1 MGAWGTGTFEN
12 DVALDF
18 SGDIAGSNDGVLLIR
33 HQLEATCAPGQV
45 DAPAAEASLAA
56 AEVIAAARGFAHPG
70 LPPLLHQ
77 WVETRAPGFSEADG
91 RLALAACRRVES
103 GSELRDLWFES
114 PEDGEAWVKVVE
126 ELRGRLQQSLGDA
139 AGGDAAGGPE
149 PTPGTEP
156 WRLWEPLDPATSAFV
171 VELFERQ
178 PALARAV
185 EIKVGLFAVVKSEN
199 QFDSD
204 LELRVAITPAG
215 DVTVEFAGLEE
226 TFALDSSADE
236 DAGTGEDDEDR
247 DDADRDDQDDDAGS
261 GVGGDDGDRDEA
273 ATGAPPD
280 APAIAIG
287 PGNLADF
294 LADLMAERV
303 CVVHRYDGDEL
314 VAAFAVRTEE
324 LDAGVRAALALETA
338 RGRRL
343 FGRKRRASAVVVSW
357 TGEHD
362 REVEGT

>member
-1 MGAWGTGTFEN
+1 MGAWGTGTFQN

-18 SGDIAGSNDGVLLIR
+18 SGDIAESNDGVLLIR

-45 DAPAAEASLAA
+45 DTPAAEASLAA
-56 AEVIAAARGFAHPG
+56 AEVIAAARGFASPD

-77 WVETRAPGFSEADG
+77 WVETRAPGFSDADG
-91 RLALAACRRVES
+91 RLALAACKRVES
-103 GSELRDLWFES
+103 SSELRELWFES
-114 PEDGEAWVKVVE
+114 PEDGEVWVKVVE

-149 PTPGTEP
+149 PAPGTEP

-171 VELFERQ
+171 AELFERQ

-185 EIKVGLFAVVKSEN
+185 EIKVGLFAVLKSEN
-199 QFDSD
+199 EFDSD

-226 TFALDSSADE
+226 TFALDPSADE
-236 DAGTGEDDEDR
+236 DAGTGGDDDDEDDEDR
-247 DDADRDDQDDDAGS
+247 DKEDDAGS
-261 GVGGDDGDRDEA
+261 GGGGDDDDRGEA
-273 ATGAPPD
+273 AGAPPD

-287 PGNLADF
+287 PGNLAE
-294 LADLMAERV
+294 LVADLMAERV

-314 VAAFAVRTEE
+314 VTAFAVRTED
-324 LDAGVRAALALETA
+324 LDAGVRAALALESA

-357 TGEHD
+357 TGKHD
-362 REVEGT
+362 REVEAT